1 MGVEGD
7 CFSGAQLAIS
17 PVLSEEV
24 CGEHQ
29 MITSEHPFTIHFGP

>member
-7 CFSGAQLAIS
+7 CLSGAQLANS
-17 PVLSEEV
+17 PVLSEEM

-29 MITSEHPFTIHFGP
+29 MIKFHLGP

>member
-7 CFSGAQLAIS
+7 CLSGAQLAIS

-24 CGEHQ
+24 CGEHHLVKFQ
-29 MITSEHPFTIHFGP
+29 VGP